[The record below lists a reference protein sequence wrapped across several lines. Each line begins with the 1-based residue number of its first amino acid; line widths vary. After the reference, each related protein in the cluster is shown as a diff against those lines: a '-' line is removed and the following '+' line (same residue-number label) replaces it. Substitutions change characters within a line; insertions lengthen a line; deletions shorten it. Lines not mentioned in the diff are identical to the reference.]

1 MQKTVLGILA
11 CLVVPLVWAQPQ
23 NVHPIPGR
31 QYAGAMGIEGA
42 PWLVRSE
49 REQEEEPDRALDEL
63 KIVKGSTVADIGAG
77 VGYMSWRLAE
87 RVGPTGKVYANDI
100 QPQMLDQLRKN
111 VERRHLTNVET
122 ILGEPDDP
130 KLPQGR
136 FDLVLMV
143 DVYHEFTRPQSML
156 RHIRESL
163 KADGRVVLIEYRA
176 EDPNVP
182 IVPLH
187 KMTVEQV
194 KAELEP
200 EGLHLD
206 RVIESLPRQHILIF
220 TRKPS

>member
-1 MQKTVLGILA
+1 M
-11 CLVVPLVWAQPQ
+11 
-23 NVHPIPGR
+23 
-31 QYAGAMGIEGA
+31 
-42 PWLVRSE
+42 LVRDE
-49 REQEEEPDRALDEL
+49 RETEEHPDQALDEL
-63 KIVKGSTVADIGAG
+63 KIAKGSIVADVGAG
-77 VGYMSWRLAE
+77 VGYMSWRMAA
-87 RVGPTGKVYANDI
+87 RVGRTGRVYANDI